1 MARSFEEVR
10 ILTSDDIPQVKH
22 LLETSEYIYQRF
34 TLDELPSI
42 LAHYPALGL
51 FNGSSLRGFILS
63 QTVHAPSAWIA
74 GFCVSWTENRA
85 YSQLLHTL
93 LEHLAPRLTAQGVHH
108 LSYSGIDVAHDW
120 LRDVLIPH
128 GFV

>member
-10 ILTSDDIPQVKH
+10 ILTSDDIPQVRH

-42 LAHYPALGL
+42 LAHYPALGV
-51 FNGSSLRGFILS
+51 FNGTSLRGFILS

-74 GFCVSWTENRA
+74 GFFVEWPENRGFFR
-85 YSQLLHTL
+85 LLHTL
-93 LEHLAPRLTAQGVHH
+93 LEQLAPHLTAKWTHH
-108 LSYSGIDVAHDW
+108 IHY
-120 LRDVLIPH
+120 
-128 GFV
+128 

>member
-1 MARSFEEVR
+1 MPRSFEEVR
-10 ILTSDDIPQVKH
+10 ILTSGDIPQVRR

-42 LAHYPALGL
+42 LAHYPALGV

-85 YSQLLHTL
+85 YARLLHTL
-93 LEHLAPRLTAQGVHH
+93 LEHLAPRLTAQGDRKSV
-108 LSYSGIDVAHDW
+108 V
-120 LRDVLIPH
+120 
-128 GFV
+128 